1 MDLSREKYVNGS
13 EKKRMLTTETY
24 HREKRTIYYYRE
36 KCKIGEGKKWIFA
49 TFGQAKFR

>member
-24 HREKRTIYYYRE
+24 HRKNEKFIIVR

-49 TFGQAKFR
+49 TFDQAKFR